1 MESDSGDYM
10 LYEITDNAVISQKD
24 SGKKY
29 KDCTLAVSPSGKL
42 KKSGTV
48 TIDGFKYTVKNY
60 KVVKCGEN

>member
-1 MESDSGDYM
+1 MMRLESVWNPPVT
-10 LYEITDNAVISQKD
+10 ITVISQKD

-60 KVVKCGEN
+60 KVVKCGED